1 MKPDILKF
9 LKKAR
14 IFYMI
19 FSIIGIVLTFFCLLY
34 ATRGYIGFI
43 LLSVIMVIFC
53 IFMRVVYN
61 IKIAM
66 GVVYEIQIQNTT
78 TLVIC
83 TKKEKFS
90 YDLNDSCKDVVVKP
104 NKFICTFS
112 SGGEKDVFT
121 FYKYAPFSRNKD
133 VQFSLEEIR
142 LFYPDLQISKTRG

>member
-14 IFYMI
+14 IFYTI
-19 FSIIGIVLTFFCLLY
+19 FSIICIALTVFCLLY

-43 LLSVIMVIFC
+43 ILSVGMVALC
-53 IFMRVVYN
+53 IFIRVVYN
-61 IKIAM
+61 IKFSM
-66 GVVYEIQIQNTT
+66 GIVYEIQIQNMN

-90 YDLNDSCKDVVVKP
+90 YDLNDSCTGVVVKP

-112 SGGEKDVFT
+112 SGVEKDVFT

-133 VQFSLEEIR
+133 VQFSPEEIR
-142 LFYPDLQISKTRG
+142 LFYPDLQIPKIRR